1 MKPNITSVI
10 NVFPEFAH
18 IQWTIEDPNGNA
30 GAIEVLRSTSPDG
43 PFETVA
49 KLPAGSYYYRDMDPG
64 ARAGLTYL
72 VVYRIRVESSKTP
85 GEFVISEPR
94 TLNYDLIYNIQ
105 PHRARLGRTARY
117 NLKVM
122 LERVNGTQYLFLKKK
137 LFGPRCSVCFN
148 QVTQDAMVSR
158 CGECFGTTITG
169 GYCDPIKVWI
179 KVDPGVIKQT
189 FGLAGSSDSNV
200 VGGTMLDY
208 PQADP
213 GDLLVECSTNKR
225 FLVAAVMR
233 TENSGVTVHQD
244 VQMSELVRYAIE
256 YSIPVKLI

>member
-72 VVYRIRVESSKTP
+72 VIYRIRVESAKTP

-117 NLKVM
+117 NLKIM

-137 LFGPRCSVCFN
+137 IFGPRCSVCFN

-179 KVDPGVIKQT
+179 KVDPSVIKQT

-225 FLVAAVMR
+225 FLIAAVMR

-244 VQMSELVRYAIE
+244 IQMSELVRYAIE